1 VLRRSIAYEVGLALV
16 VLGVASVLVATEPVA
31 G

>member
-1 VLRRSIAYEVGLALV
+1 VAFEVGLALV
-16 VLGVASVLVATEPVA
+16 VLGVTSVLVATEPPS